1 MGLGVLEP
9 KGHEQVPGTTRYY
22 DDPDRPRMAGEH
34 DAHLKTNDSGLIL
47 TPQPSDDPND
57 PLNWPILKRDCVT
70 FLLCW
75 AGVLA
80 TSLGPILA
88 ANTVTLIGNIAL
100 TITDAVVLTGYLLAG
115 AGGAVIFFVPSARVY
130 GKRHLFLLGLVIV
143 IATSA
148 WAGAVPLSADT
159 PEDARRHFRSMAA
172 ARAIQGVGIAPFES
186 LLNAAIGDMYF
197 VHQRGIRMAFANLA
211 VFGSAFFTPIVV
223 GKITATIGLGW
234 TFYFVAIFTGA
245 TLPAIVL
252 FCPETAFRREARFNT
267 DIYTEEDMLQPRS
280 SGSSETNEKE
290 HHSGFRALPTNRLQ
304 PCGDAS
310 APRKTFVE
318 SMSLFDGRK
327 TDDPYLT
334 LLLRPFPLLMNPAFI
349 WACLIQGTMIAW
361 TIFMGALVASI
372 FIGPPLF
379 WGTAKSGYG
388 YTGAF
393 VGALIG
399 FAICGLVADV
409 SVRLMT
415 AANKG
420 VYEPEFRILLIIPML
435 IASAIGLFG
444 FAITVEDVASQN
456 RPVIIPLVFFG
467 FEVAGMVIGA
477 VASSLYIVDAYR
489 DLAIEGFT
497 LTILFKNFFSFVV
510 TYYAL
515 DWLIAGGIRRVL
527 VIISILQVVI
537 CLTSIPMYVYG
548 KRGRAFFHRH
558 DPIAMC
564 RLKEFDAFLR
574 RLFRKSPSA
583 PTQQVS

>member
-9 KGHEQVPGTTRYY
+9 KNNEKVPGTTRYY

-34 DAHLKTNDSGLIL
+34 DAHLKTTVGGLIL

-57 PLNWPILKRDCVT
+57 PLNWSIRRRDLIT

-75 AGVLA
+75 AGILA
-80 TSLGPILA
+80 TSLGSILA
-88 ANTVTLIGNIAL
+88 ANTFILIGTIAL
-100 TITDAVVLTGYLLAG
+100 TITDAVVLTGYVLAG

-130 GKRHLFLLGLVIV
+130 GKRHLFLLGLIIV
-143 IATSA
+143 VATSA
-148 WAGAVPLSADT
+148 WAGSVPLEADT
-159 PEDARRHFRSMAA
+159 PEDAKRHFRSMAG
-172 ARAIQGVGIAPFES
+172 ARAIQGVGLAPFES

-197 VHQRGIRMAFANLA
+197 VHERGVRMAFANMA

-223 GKITATIGLGW
+223 GKITESLGLGW
-234 TFYFVAIFTGA
+234 TFYFVAIFSAA
-245 TLPAIVL
+245 TLPAIFM
-252 FCPETAFRREARFNT
+252 FCPETAYRREARFNT
-267 DIYTEEDMLQPRS
+267 DIYTEEDALQPPS
-280 SGSSETNEKE
+280 SGSSQTNEKE
-290 HHSGFRALPTNRLQ
+290 LPSGFRLLPTNKAQ
-304 PCGDAS
+304 PCGDANT
-310 APRKTFVE
+310 PKKTWIQ

-327 TDDPYLT
+327 TYDPYLT
-334 LLLRPFPLLMNPAFI
+334 LLLRPFPLLINPAFI

-372 FIGPPLF
+372 FKGPPLF
-379 WGTAKSGYG
+379 WETAMSGYG

-393 VGALIG
+393 VGALLG
-399 FAICGLVADV
+399 FVLCGLLADF

-415 AANKG
+415 GYNNG

-435 IASAIGLFG
+435 IASGIGLFG
-444 FAITVEDVASQN
+444 FALTVTDVAP
-456 RPVIIPLVFFG
+456 RKVDVIVPLVFFG
-467 FEVAGMVIGA
+467 FEVAGMIIGA

-527 VIISILQVVI
+527 VIISIVQIVV
-537 CLTSIPMYVYG
+537 CLLSIPMYVFG
-548 KRGRAFFHRH
+548 KRNRAFFHRH

-564 RLKEFDAFLR
+564 RLKELDAFLR
-574 RLFRKSPSA
+574 KPFRKSNPA
-583 PTQQVS
+583 PAQ

>member
-9 KGHEQVPGTTRYY
+9 KANEKVPGTTRYY

-34 DAHLKTNDSGLIL
+34 DTHLKTTPGGLIL

-57 PLNWPILKRDCVT
+57 PLNWPIRKRDLVT

-148 WAGAVPLSADT
+148 WAGAVPLESNT

-197 VHQRGIRMAFANLA
+197 VHERGIRMAFANLA

-223 GKITATIGLGW
+223 GVITANISLGW
-234 TFYFVAIFTGA
+234 TFNFVAIFTGA

-252 FCPETAFRREARFNT
+252 FCPETAYRREARFNT
-267 DIYTEEDMLQPRS
+267 DIYTEQDVLQPPS
-280 SGSSETNEKE
+280 SGSSQTNEKE
-290 HHSGFRALPTNRLQ
+290 HHSGFRALPTNRTQ
-304 PCGDAS
+304 PCGDANT
-310 APRKTFVE
+310 PRKTFVE

-379 WGTAKSGYG
+379 WGTAKSGFG
-388 YTGAF
+388 YAGAF
-393 VGALIG
+393 IGALVG
-399 FAICGLVADV
+399 FAICGLLADF
-409 SVRLMT
+409 SVRIMT
-415 AANKG
+415 AKNKG

-444 FAITVEDVASQN
+444 FALTVEDVASQHQS
-456 RPVIIPLVFFG
+456 VIIPLMFFG
-467 FEVAGMVIGA
+467 FEVCGMVIGA

-527 VIISILQVVI
+527 VIISILQVII
-537 CLTSIPMYVYG
+537 CLTSIPMYMFG
-548 KRGRAFFHRH
+548 KRIRAFFHRH

-564 RLKEFDAFLR
+564 RLKEFDAWLR
-574 RLFRKSPSA
+574 RPFRKSPTTPS
-583 PTQQVS
+583 Q

>member
-9 KGHEQVPGTTRYY
+9 KGNEKVPGTTRYY

-34 DAHLKTNDSGLIL
+34 DAHLKTTPGGLIL

-57 PLNWPILKRDCVT
+57 PLNWPIRKRDLIT

-130 GKRHLFLLGLVIV
+130 GKRHLFLLGLIIV

-148 WAGAVPLSADT
+148 WAGSVPLLSDT

-197 VHQRGIRMAFANLA
+197 VHERGIRMAFANLA

-223 GKITATIGLGW
+223 GKITASIGLGW

-245 TLPAIVL
+245 TLPAIIL
-252 FCPETAFRREARFNT
+252 FCPETAYRREARFNT
-267 DIYTEEDMLQPRS
+267 DIFTEQDALQLPS
-280 SGSSETNEKE
+280 SHSSLTNEKA
-290 HHSGFRALPTNRLQ
+290 HHSGFRALPTNLPQ
-304 PCGDAS
+304 PCGDANT
-310 APRKTFVE
+310 PPKTFVE

-334 LLLRPFPLLMNPAFI
+334 LLLRPFPLLINPAFI

-379 WGTAKSGYG
+379 WGTAKSGYA

-393 VGALIG
+393 IGAFLG
-399 FAICGLVADV
+399 FMLCGLLADI

-415 AANKG
+415 KANKG

-435 IASAIGLFG
+435 ITSAIGLFG
-444 FAITVEDVASQN
+444 FALTVEDVASQN
-456 RPVIIPLVFFG
+456 RSVIVPLVFFG
-467 FEVAGMVIGA
+467 FEVAGMIIGA

-537 CLTSIPMYVYG
+537 CLTSVPMYMFG

-564 RLKEFDAFLR
+564 RLKELDAMLR
-574 RLFRKSPSA
+574 RPFRKGPATSS
-583 PTQQVS
+583 Q